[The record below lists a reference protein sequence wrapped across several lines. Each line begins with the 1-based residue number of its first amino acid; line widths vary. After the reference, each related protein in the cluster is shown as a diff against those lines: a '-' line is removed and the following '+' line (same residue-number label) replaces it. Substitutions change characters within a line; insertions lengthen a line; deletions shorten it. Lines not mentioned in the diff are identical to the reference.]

1 MTVNSRS
8 FCFSRGNP
16 VLELGCG
23 SGDRLVAFEPS
34 YGVDFCSTTVARA
47 KHAILGSTSSGEV
60 EDPATLI
67 EGPFDY
73 IVIADTIGLLWTAWM
88 VFGQRRAR
96 CRPGCIW
103 RIILRG

>member
-47 KHAILGSTSSGEV
+47 KHAILGSTSY
-60 EDPATLI
+60 PARSRI
-67 EGPFDY
+67 PPPC
-73 IVIADTIGLLWTAWM
+73 
-88 VFGQRRAR
+88 AR
-96 CRPGCIW
+96 LKVHSITS
-103 RIILRG
+103 